1 MPTNFTV
8 VPVEARAD
16 GCQDAAAEGT
26 EGTEA
31 PGPPEGEPDCQSPG
45 ERGRTCPR
53 DKGGAGLRGAR
64 GRPGGEAAPEGA
76 EGEPGGAGSGD
87 AGRPAS
93 SRNGCGASFHPLSPT
108 PSLGG
113 SPSPRS
119 LSPPDLTSHEPP
131 PYPPHPCPR
140 TPTACRAPSPSL
152 SPGLRAPAAPML
164 PGTAGSALLPPA
176 CPSPTGTQEAPSFSH
191 SRWDGRRYGT
201 PSVAMETG
209 RGLAL
214 PENPQPRVPQSG

>member
-16 GCQDAAAEGT
+16 GCQDAVAQGT

-93 SRNGCGASFHPLSPT
+93 SRKGCGAAFHPLSPT

-131 PYPPHPCPR
+131 LTPPPLSPHPHCLQSPLAKPVPGAQGPYCAYAPR
-140 TPTACRAPSPSL
+140 DC
-152 SPGLRAPAAPML
+152 GLRFAAPCVSQ
-164 PGTAGSALLPPA
+164 PHGDTGS
-176 CPSPTGTQEAPSFSH
+176 TFF
-191 SRWDGRRYGT
+191 
-201 PSVAMETG
+201 
-209 RGLAL
+209 LAL
-214 PENPQPRVPQSG
+214 SVGREEVWDAQCSYGNGEGPRPA